1 MLIREI
7 LTFKSDVI
15 YSIEPTDSVESA
27 VAKLVSLG
35 VGSLVVLKNGEMV
48 GLLTER
54 DVLQSMAKQGCDLK
68 NAQVSTIMV
77 TEPVVAD
84 ADDSVDYA
92 RDVMT
97 KSHISHLPILEKD
110 KLLGIISFHDVAR
123 ASLKEAKFENS
134 LLKRYIKHWPE

>member
-7 LTFKSDVI
+7 LTFKSDAI

-54 DVLQSMAKQGCDLK
+54 DVMQGMVKQGCDMK
-68 NAQVSTIMV
+68 DAQVSTIMV

>member
-1 MLIREI
+1 MRIREI
-7 LTFKSDVI
+7 LTLKSDTI
-15 YSIEPTDSVESA
+15 YSVAPTDSVESA
-27 VAKLVSLG
+27 VAKLVELG

-54 DVLQSMAKQGCDLK
+54 DVMQGMVKRGCARK
-68 NAQVSTIMV
+68 EAQVSPLMV

-97 KSHISHLPILEKD
+97 KSHISHLPILD
-110 KLLGIISFHDVAR
+110 SNKLFGIISFHDVAR
-123 ASLKEAKFENS
+123 ACLKEANFENS

>member
-1 MLIREI
+1 MQIREI
-7 LTFKSDVI
+7 LTLKSDDI
-15 YSIEPTDSVESA
+15 HSIAPTDTVASA
-27 VAKLVSLG
+27 VDKMVNLG

-54 DVLQSMAKQGCDLK
+54 DVVHGMIKQGFDLK
-68 NAQVSTIMV
+68 NAEVGTIMES
-77 TEPVVAD
+77 EPVVAN

-97 KSHISHLPILEKD
+97 KSHIGHLPILD
-110 KLLGIISFHDVAR
+110 GNKLYGIISFHDVAR
-123 ASLKEAKFENS
+123 ASLKQAKFENS

>member
-1 MLIREI
+1 MRIREI
-7 LTFKSDVI
+7 LTLKSDTI
-15 YSIEPTDSVESA
+15 YSVAPTDSVESA
-27 VAKLVSLG
+27 VAKLVELG

-54 DVLQSMAKQGCDLK
+54 DVMQGMVKQGCDLK
-68 NAQVSTIMV
+68 DAQVSTIMV

>member
-7 LTFKSDVI
+7 LTLKSDTI

-54 DVLQSMAKQGCDLK
+54 DVMQGMVKQGCDMK
-68 NAQVSTIMV
+68 DAQVSTIMV

-97 KSHISHLPILEKD
+97 KSHISHLPIFEKD

>member
-1 MLIREI
+1 MQIREI
-7 LTFKSDVI
+7 LTLKSDDI
-15 YSIEPTDSVESA
+15 HSIAPTDSVASA
-27 VAKLVSLG
+27 VDKMVKLG

-54 DVLQSMAKQGCDLK
+54 DVVHGMVKLGLGLK
-68 NAQVSTIMV
+68 DADVKAIMV
-77 TEPVVAD
+77 AEPVVAS

-97 KSHISHLPILEKD
+97 KSHIGHLPILDGD
-110 KLLGIISFHDVAR
+110 KLLAIISFHDVAR

>member
-1 MLIREI
+1 MQIREI
-7 LTFKSDVI
+7 LTLKSDDI
-15 YSIEPTDSVESA
+15 HSISPTDSVTSA
-27 VAKLVSLG
+27 VGKLVSLG

-54 DVLQSMAKQGCDLK
+54 DVVKGMVQQGCDL
-68 NAQVSTIMV
+68 AQVSTIMV
-77 TEPVVAD
+77 TEPVVAS
-84 ADDSVDYA
+84 AEDSVDYA

-97 KSHISHLPILEKD
+97 KSHIGHLPILDGD

-123 ASLKEAKFENS
+123 ACLKEAKFENS

>member
-1 MLIREI
+1 MQIREI
-7 LTFKSDVI
+7 LTLKSDDI
-15 YSIEPTDSVESA
+15 HSIAPTDTVASA
-27 VAKLVSLG
+27 VDKMVNLG

-54 DVLQSMAKQGCDLK
+54 DVVHGMIKQGFDLK
-68 NAQVSTIMV
+68 NAEVGTIMES
-77 TEPVVAD
+77 EPVVAN

-97 KSHISHLPILEKD
+97 KSHIGHLPILD
-110 KLLGIISFHDVAR
+110 GNKLYGIISFHDVAR
-123 ASLKEAKFENS
+123 ASLRQAKFENS

>member
-7 LTFKSDVI
+7 LTLKRDTI

-54 DVLQSMAKQGCDLK
+54 DVMQGMVKQGCDMK
-68 NAQVSTIMV
+68 DAQVSTIMV

>member
-7 LTFKSDVI
+7 LTFKSDAI

-54 DVLQSMAKQGCDLK
+54 DVMQGMVKQGCDLK
-68 NAQVSTIMV
+68 DAQVSTIMV

-97 KSHISHLPILEKD
+97 KSHISHLPIFEKD

>member
-1 MLIREI
+1 MQIREI
-7 LTFKSDVI
+7 LTLKSDDI
-15 YSIEPTDSVESA
+15 HSIAPTDTVASA
-27 VAKLVSLG
+27 VDKMVSLG
-35 VGSLVVLKNGEMV
+35 VGSLVVLQGGEMV

-54 DVLQSMAKQGCDLK
+54 DVVHGMIKQGFDLK
-68 NAQVSTIMV
+68 NAEVGTIMES
-77 TEPVVAD
+77 EPVVAN

-97 KSHISHLPILEKD
+97 KSHIGHLPILD
-110 KLLGIISFHDVAR
+110 GNKLYGIISFHDVAR

>member
-7 LTFKSDVI
+7 LTLKSDTI

-54 DVLQSMAKQGCDLK
+54 DVMQGMVKQGCDLK
-68 NAQVSTIMV
+68 DAQVSTFML

-97 KSHISHLPILEKD
+97 KSHISHLPILDND